1 MEYPDYYTDKD
12 KETYNNFMNNNIKQ
26 LGRDPQNFELFMF
39 KIGCKIEVSREN
51 YGILYEL
58 TEEEKLEQKN
68 IFIKL
73 GQPYI

>member
-1 MEYPDYYTDKD
+1 MEYPDYYSDKD

-26 LGRDPQNFELFMF
+26 LGRNPYDFELFMI
-39 KIGCKIEVSREN
+39 KIGCKIEVCREN

-58 TEEEKLEQKN
+58 TQEEKEEQKN
-68 IFIKL
+68 IFIKH